1 MAGKEKKEK
10 LGNFTE
16 QDAPTYESVLQCMRC
31 GFCLPTC
38 PTFAL
43 TGRERSSP
51 RGRVA
56 LARAVAEGKLDF
68 NQAMKEEAYFCLDC
82 RACTTACPS
91 GVKAGEVME
100 VCRSQVHQQQPL
112 PKWQAS
118 FRNFILQKMLPE
130 PDKLEA
136 SMLPA
141 RLYQKLGIQW
151 LVRNSRLLK
160 LGPKWMDKA
169 EGMMPQLHQP
179 LRQRL
184 PELTPARG
192 EKRGKVGFF
201 LGCVMTLMYAE
212 VSKQTVKVL
221 SHQGFDVYTPKDQ
234 KCCGAPHLTE
244 GDRDTTR
251 QLATHNL
258 DLFLDLDVDAIVTDC
273 AGCSAALKEYEEI
286 LAERQD
292 HARLELFRS
301 KVKDVSEFLVEV
313 GLRTDDLKPLNT
325 SVTYHEPCHLCHAQ
339 GITRQPRELLKA
351 IPGVEFRELEEA
363 SWCCGSAATFSLKF
377 TEESQQIL
385 DRKLANV
392 AATEAD
398 HLVTANPG
406 CHLQLAWGLKQAGM
420 RQDVMHLMELL
431 GQAIK
436 D

>member
-1 MAGKEKKEK
+1 MDNKEK

-38 PTFAL
+38 PTFVL

-56 LARAVAEGKLDF
+56 LARAVAEEQLDF

-100 VCRSQVHQQQPL
+100 VCRSQVHQQIDE
-112 PKWQAS
+112 PKWQKA
-118 FRNFILQKMLPE
+118 FRDFILQKMLPD
-130 PDKLEA
+130 PDKLET

-151 LVRNSRLLK
+151 LVRNSRVLK
-160 LGPKWMDKA
+160 LGPKWVEKA
-169 EGMMPQLHQP
+169 EGMMPELYQP
-179 LRQRL
+179 LRQRI
-184 PELTPARG
+184 PEVTLAKG

-212 VSKQTVKVL
+212 VSRQTVRVL
-221 SHQGFDVYTPKDQ
+221 SHQGFDVITPKEQ

-244 GDRDTTR
+244 GDRETTR
-251 QLATHNL
+251 SLATHNL
-258 DLFLDLDVDAIVTDC
+258 DLFLEMDVDAIVTDC

-286 LAERQD
+286 LHERQD
-292 HARLELFRS
+292 HTKLEKFRS
-301 KVKDVSEFLVEV
+301 LIKDVSEFLAEQ
-313 GLRTDDLKPLNT
+313 GLRTDGLKTINK

-339 GITRQPRELLKA
+339 GITKQPRELIKA
-351 IPGVEFRELEEA
+351 IPGIEFREMNES

-377 TEESQQIL
+377 TDESQQIL
-385 DRKLANV
+385 DRKLDNV
-392 AATEAD
+392 KATKAD
-398 HLVTANPG
+398 ILITANPG
-406 CHLQLAWGLKQAGM
+406 CHLQLAWGLREAGM
-420 RQDVMHLMELL
+420 PQPVMHLMELL
-431 GQAIK
+431 GEAIPE
-436 D
+436 

>member
-1 MAGKEKKEK
+1 MDKDK
-10 LGNFTE
+10 LGNFTA
-16 QDAPTYESVLQCMRC
+16 QDAPTYEDVLQCMRC

-56 LARAVAEGKLDF
+56 LARAVAEGKLTF

-100 VCRSQVHQQQPL
+100 VCRSQVHQQLPL
-112 PKWQAS
+112 PKWQKS
-118 FRNFILQKMLPE
+118 FRDFILQKMLPD
-130 PDKLEA
+130 PDKLET

-141 RLYQKLGIQW
+141 RLYQKLGVQW

-160 LGPKWMDKA
+160 LGPKWVEKA
-169 EGMMPQLHQP
+169 EGMMPELHQP

-184 PELTPARG
+184 PELTPAKGERRG
-192 EKRGKVGFF
+192 TVAFF
-201 LGCVMTLMYAE
+201 LGCVMTLMYPE
-212 VSKQTVKVL
+212 VSRQTVRVL
-221 SHQGFDVYTPKDQ
+221 SHQGFDVYTPKQQ

-244 GDRDTTR
+244 GDRETTR
-251 QLATHNL
+251 QLAAHNL
-258 DLFLDLDVDAIVTDC
+258 ELFLGLDIVAIVTDC

-292 HARLELFRS
+292 HAKLELFRS
-301 KVKDVSEFLVEV
+301 KVMDVSEFLIAQ
-313 GLRTDDLKPLNT
+313 GLRTEDLRPLNT

-339 GITRQPRELLKA
+339 GITRQPRELLRA
-351 IPGVEFRELEEA
+351 IPGVEFREMNEA

-377 TEESQQIL
+377 TDESQLIL
-385 DRKLANV
+385 DRKLNNV
-392 AATEAD
+392 KNTGAEI
-398 HLVTANPG
+398 LVTANPG
-406 CHLQLAWGLKQAGM
+406 CHLQLAWGMREAGM
-420 RQDVMHLMELL
+420 SQPVLHLMELL
-431 GQAIK
+431 GKATP

>member
-1 MAGKEKKEK
+1 MADKEK

-56 LARAVAEGKLDF
+56 LARAVAEEQLDF

-100 VCRSQVHQQQPL
+100 VCRSQVHQQIDQ
-112 PKWQAS
+112 PKWQKL
-118 FRNFILQKMLPE
+118 FRSFILEKMVPN
-130 PDKLEA
+130 PDLMET
-136 SMLPA
+136 SMVPA

-151 LVRNSRLLK
+151 LVRNSKLLK
-160 LGPKWMDKA
+160 LGPTWIDKA
-169 EGMMPQLHQP
+169 EGMMPELHQP
-179 LRQRL
+179 LRQRI
-184 PELTPARG
+184 PEVTLAKG

-212 VSKQTVKVL
+212 VSRQTVRVL
-221 SHQGFDVYTPKDQ
+221 SHQGFDVITPKDQ

-244 GDRDTTR
+244 GDRETTR
-251 QLATHNL
+251 SLATHNL
-258 DLFLDLDVDAIVTDC
+258 DLFLEMDVDAIVTDC

-286 LAERQD
+286 LHERQD
-292 HARLELFRS
+292 HAKLEKFHSLI
-301 KVKDVSEFLVEV
+301 KDVSEFLVEQ
-313 GLRTDDLKPLNT
+313 GLRTDGLKTINK

-339 GITRQPRELLKA
+339 GITKQPRELIKA
-351 IPGVEFRELEEA
+351 IPGIQFREMNES

-377 TEESQQIL
+377 TDESQQIL
-385 DRKLANV
+385 DRKLDNV
-392 AATEAD
+392 KATEAD
-398 HLVTANPG
+398 ILITANPG
-406 CHLQLAWGLKQAGM
+406 CHLQLAWGLREAGM
-420 RQDVMHLMELL
+420 PQPVMHLMELL
-431 GQAIK
+431 GEATPE
-436 D
+436 